1 MVLELFLSAEDD
13 GIRRVVV
20 EMNLDEARAF
30 VNKLKA
36 IEKVRLIAC
45 LIVLIGSAIR
55 QLMKTYISQS
65 IIYLGVLSLWRKIYS
80 A

>member
-1 MVLELFLSAEDD
+1 MSSDSFLKINEPLMVLELYLSAQDD

-45 LIVLIGSAIR
+45 LIVLIGSAER
-55 QLMKTYISQS
+55 KLMKTYIS
-65 IIYLGVLSLWRKIYS
+65 
-80 A
+80 

>member
-1 MVLELFLSAEDD
+1 MVLELYLSAEDD

-36 IEKVRLIAC
+36 IEKVRLIEC
-45 LIVLIGSAIR
+45 LIVFIGSSIR
-55 QLMKTYISQS
+55 KLMKIH
-65 IIYLGVLSLWRKIYS
+65 
-80 A
+80 AA